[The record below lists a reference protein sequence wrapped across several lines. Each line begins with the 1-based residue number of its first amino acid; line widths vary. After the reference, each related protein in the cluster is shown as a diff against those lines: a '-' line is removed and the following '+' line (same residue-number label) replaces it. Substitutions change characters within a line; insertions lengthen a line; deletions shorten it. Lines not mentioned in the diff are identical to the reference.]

1 MEVIWSTMALSQ
13 LKDILIKVQEDYG
26 MHTAQK
32 TYDKI
37 DSRVNSL
44 LRFPE
49 KGTPDYTYSS
59 LSAKSNVL
67 IRHLLVAPNVIYYN
81 VDGDTINIMLLSHT
95 KQSPRTVRNMIKRYF
110 AQQSD

>member
-1 MEVIWSTMALSQ
+1 MEVIWSNMALCQ
-13 LKDILIKVQEDYG
+13 LKDILIKVQEEYG
-26 MHTAQK
+26 MRTAQK

-37 DSRVNSL
+37 DSKVNSL

-49 KGTPDYTYSS
+49 IGTPDYTYSS

-67 IRHLLVAPNVIYYN
+67 IRHLLVVPNVIYYN
-81 VDGDTINIMLLSHT
+81 IDGNTINVMLVAHT

-110 AQQSD
+110 EQQGD